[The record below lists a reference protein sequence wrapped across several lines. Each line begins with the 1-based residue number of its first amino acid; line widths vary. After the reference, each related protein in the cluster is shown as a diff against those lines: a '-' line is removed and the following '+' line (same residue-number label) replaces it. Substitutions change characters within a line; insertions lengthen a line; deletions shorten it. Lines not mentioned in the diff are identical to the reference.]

1 MREFTAVSLFCGAGG
16 LDMGFERAGF
26 RTIWANDLDKDACK
40 THQNWS
46 RAKVVCDDIGKIDI
60 SQIPDSDIIL
70 GGFPCQGFSLS
81 GPRKIDDSR
90 NVLYKHYVRIVK
102 EKQPL
107 IFVGENV
114 KGLLTMGDGKII
126 EAIIAEFSDCGYDVF
141 YQLLNA
147 KDYGVPQDRER
158 VIICGFRKDLKLKTF
173 DFQPVYK
180 VYRTIRDALE
190 EMPEPS
196 DFDICNAPYSSRY
209 MSRNRKRS
217 WDDVSYTI
225 PAMAKQVTLHPDSPD
240 MVKIGRDLWEF
251 GKNGKTRR
259 FSWQEAAAIQT
270 FPRDIVFYGDL
281 TSKYKQI
288 GNAVPVELANNI
300 ARKLYQIIKNYYT
313 NKEIKLTEGKKPI
326 ARIQIDIALLYAR
339 YGSDLRYTFIDSEKD
354 DNGEVKYNLFNE
366 YDDLACLNKELVDVV
381 EEGEERVTLYN
392 SEEDGRVFYLTKE
405 EYGVLQERCY
415 MFAQTERVGN
425 RLFLQA

>member
-26 RTIWANDLDKDACK
+26 RTIWANDFDKDACK

-46 RAKVVCDDIGKIDI
+46 RAKVVCGDIGKIDI

-81 GPRKIDDSR
+81 GSRKIDDSR

-141 YQLLNA
+141 LQLLNA
-147 KDYGVPQDRER
+147 RDFGVPQDRER
-158 VIICGFRKDLKLKTF
+158 VIICGFRKDLRIKKF
-173 DFQPVYK
+173 EIPVPNMHTTM
-180 VYRTIRDALE
+180 REALAG
-190 EMPEPS
+190 MPEP
-196 DFDICNAPYSSRY
+196 DPDDVCNAPYSSRY
-209 MSRNRKRS
+209 MSRNRKRG

-225 PAMAKQVTLHPDSPD
+225 PAMAKQVTLYPGSPD
-240 MVKIGRDLWEF
+240 MVKLGTDLWEF
-251 GKNGKTRR
+251 GKGAKTRR
-259 FSWQEAAAIQT
+259 FSWREAAAIQT
-270 FPRDIVFYGDL
+270 FPKDLEFHGDL

-288 GNAVPVELANNI
+288 GNAVPVKLAEYV
-300 ARKLYQIIKNYYT
+300 ATQ
-313 NKEIKLTEGKKPI
+313 
-326 ARIQIDIALLYAR
+326 LYAI
-339 YGSDLRYTFIDSEKD
+339 LNVK
-354 DNGEVKYNLFNE
+354 EVP
-366 YDDLACLNKELVDVV
+366 
-381 EEGEERVTLYN
+381 
-392 SEEDGRVFYLTKE
+392 
-405 EYGVLQERCY
+405 ERCPMGY
-415 MFAQTERVGN
+415 KPQTEKRSNILV
-425 RLFLQA
+425 LKPYTEPCLVAEK